1 MLFLIRG
8 WLSGRLKMSSTDKR
22 DKVDEIKERLDI
34 VDVIRKTVNLHHIG
48 GNAYAGTVGTT
59 GHSGESLKVDGH
71 GQIWKDFKN
80 GKGGDV
86 FDWIGYVNGFDA
98 RGADFPEVLRIA
110 AGLAGVEIEEMTE
123 DERRSAKE
131 KADIQTLFTATV
143 EIYHNNLKAKPELYD
158 YIKDKWGITKETVD
172 KLKIGYATI
181 NRDLKELSGET
192 LNKSGLIYVND
203 GKPGG
208 EVFKGRIIFPYWKN
222 GKVVY
227 LIGRETEET
236 PEAEREKGMKY
247 KKLLVHKEGREY
259 ISPSV
264 QNSYFYGE
272 DSLRGSDYCI
282 ITEGVADCISMLQAG
297 VPCISPVTVQFREK
311 DNPKLIS
318 LTKGLTRVYICND
331 NEGNKAGLKGALS
344 TAEALEKEGIET
356 RLIILPKPEDID
368 KIDIADYMKE
378 HSGDDFKELIDSS
391 IRLWDFKLN
400 QVEIKPS
407 STSLERLRAFKIF
420 ISNDLHLMKADEW
433 QVFVNNEVF
442 KKFRLTKNDIKKPI
456 EEATKERIGKKTAA
470 SEQEQ
475 EPAGGGEEEDRLK
488 TYPEEIREL
497 AYQILKEG
505 DVFNFII
512 ETWNLRHVG
521 DRNIGENCLCA
532 VASTYIL
539 NTRGLHVKPSG
550 ESGKGKS
557 DAIETVLTL
566 LPEHKYISGSMSS
579 KSLYYHPNLKSGTI
593 IYSDDANFTGDTVA
607 TLKQSTSN
615 FQKSCKHRT
624 VVNQEYAEY
633 SIPERCSFWFSTVD
647 GIPDEQLANR
657 FLNADVDGSR
667 EQDKKVYNHIK
678 ESELNLNLPVDDD
691 VLICR
696 CIFDILDEERYL
708 IKIPYIN
715 AIEWTNIENRRNF
728 PKFLDILRSVT
739 FFNIRQRENINGY
752 YLSDIE
758 DFDKALDIYKGTS
771 KNNATNLT
779 DLEIKVL
786 KYIESNKQVT
796 LKNLMGY
803 LEVSRTRV
811 IHILHGKDGKGGML
825 AKVQQ
830 LNKIDQSQTDDNKT
844 TTRENLYEYNGPKLG
859 FDIYDTVA
867 KIDHE
872 KAKEER
878 EEFIKKLSGESVTT
892 VTQCNPSVTLGR
904 VILKTSTIDRINNSV
919 TLKRKN
925 IIQGNCDTMI
935 TEGIEAKEK
944 NVKNEFVSHTGKG
957 GYRVTDED
965 KTSLPNVINECNP
978 DTSSGVTVG
987 YMGDSKDAPAISELM
1002 RSALIKFAREE
1013 YNGIVSDIDEFI
1025 RMFNKKVPEY
1035 QKALGRD
1042 AIGYN
1047 ANKLHMR
1054 GWK

>member
-1 MLFLIRG
+1 MWGLR
-8 WLSGRLKMSSTDKR
+8 MSSTDKR

-34 VDVIRKTVNLHHIG
+34 VDVISKTVSLHHVG
-48 GNAYAGTVGTT
+48 GNTYAGTVGTP

-71 GQIWKDFKN
+71 GQVWKDFKN
-80 GKGGDV
+80 GNGGDV
-86 FDWIGYVNGFDA
+86 FDWIGYVNGLDT
-98 RGADFPEVLRIA
+98 RGTDFVEVLRIA
-110 AGLAGVEIEEMTE
+110 ADLAGVELDEMTE
-123 DERRSAKE
+123 EDRASAKE
-131 KADIQTLFTATV
+131 KADIHNLFTAAADV
-143 EIYHNNLKAKPELYD
+143 YHKNLTPELYD
-158 YIKDKWGITKETVD
+158 HILQKWGLTRETVD
-172 KLKIGYATI
+172 RFKIGYSKTSRNLNDI
-181 NRDLKELSGET
+181 DKTTLK
-192 LNKSGLIYVND
+192 KSGLVFVN
-203 GKPGG
+203 GGMIGG
-208 EVFKGRIIFPYWKN
+208 EVFRGRIIFPYWKN

-236 PEAEREKGMKY
+236 PRIINKETRRDETPKY
-247 KKLLVHKEGREY
+247 QKLLVHKEGREY
-259 ISPSV
+259 ISAAV

-272 DSLRGSDYCI
+272 DSVRGADYCI
-282 ITEGVADCISMLQAG
+282 ITEGVADCIAMLQAG
-297 VPCISPVTVQFREK
+297 FPCISPVTVQFREK
-311 DNPKLIS
+311 DNQKLIS
-318 LTKGLTRVYICND
+318 LAKGLSRVYICND
-331 NEGNKAGLKGALS
+331 NEANKAGLRGALNTS
-344 TAEALEKEGIET
+344 EALEGAGIET
-356 RLIILPKPEDID
+356 RLITLPKPAGVD

-378 HSGDDFKELIDSS
+378 HSREDFKELIDSS

-400 QVEIKPS
+400 HVEIKAS
-407 STSLERLRAFKIF
+407 LTSVERLRAFRTF
-420 ISNDLHLMKADEW
+420 ISNDLRGMDQGEW
-433 QVFVNNEVF
+433 EIFVNNEVAE
-442 KKFRLTKNDIKKPI
+442 KFRLTKRDIKTTI
-456 EEATKERIGKKTAA
+456 DGCARERVSKKTSAGA
-470 SEQEQ
+470 QEQ
-475 EPAGGGEEEDRLK
+475 EHEDREEEEDRLK
-488 TYPEEIREL
+488 AYPEEIRKL
-497 AYQILKEG
+497 AYQILREG
-505 DVFNFII
+505 DPLRFILD
-512 ETWNLRHVG
+512 TWNLRHVG
-521 DRNIGENCLCA
+521 DRNLGENCLCA
-532 VASTYIL
+532 VASTYII

-566 LPEHKYISGSMSS
+566 LPEHKFISGSMSS
-579 KSLYYHPNLKSGTI
+579 KSLYYHPDLKSGTI
-593 IYSDDANFTGDTVA
+593 IYSDDANFTDDTIA

-615 FQKSCKHRT
+615 FQTPSKHRT

-657 FLNADVDGSR
+657 FLNADVDGSA

-696 CIFDILDEERYL
+696 CIFDILDEERYI

-715 AIEWTNIENRRNF
+715 AIEWTNTGNRRNF

-739 FFNIRQRENINGY
+739 FFNVIQRENINGY

-758 DFDKALDIYKGTS
+758 DFDKALNIYKGTS

-786 KYIESNKQVT
+786 KYIESKGPVT
-796 LKNLMGY
+796 LKDLMSY
-803 LEVSRTRV
+803 LKVSRTRV

-825 AKVQQ
+825 AKVSQ
-830 LNKIDQSQTDDNKT
+830 LNKIDRSKT
-844 TTRENLYEYNGPKLG
+844 KGANDEDRITTRENLYEYNGPKLG
-859 FDIYDTVA
+859 FEIYDTVA
-867 KIDHE
+867 KIDHK
-872 KAKEER
+872 KAEAET
-878 EEFIKKLSGESVTT
+878 EEFIKRLSDESVTLT
-892 VTQCNPSVTLGR
+892 PKCNPAVTPDM
-904 VILKTSTIDRINNSV
+904 VILKTSTVDRINNNI

-925 IIQGNCDTMI
+925 IIQGNCDTII

-1002 RSALIKFAREE
+1002 RRALIKFAREE
-1013 YNGIVSDIDEFI
+1013 YNGIVSDIDEFT
-1025 RMFNKKVPEY
+1025 RDFNKKIPEY
-1035 QKALGRD
+1035 QKSLGP
-1042 AIGYN
+1042 AKVGYN

-1054 GWK
+1054 GWR